1 MPCVCVW
8 VNEAACT
15 HVKAQ
20 ISQLDSNSL
29 FWRSLKKWHGSSQN
43 NSHHNFWKFEGFL
56 VVQFVQSTLCF
67 QQLAGTSGLVP
78 PVAGMSHASHFYSI
92 YQYLSI
98 SCIKPWGCYDCSPE
112 LQPVNPPGP
121 VQNLH
126 VETSPELVQL
136 PETCPSHLGIL
147 SQFNT
152 KLTPMATGTPSKQ
165 IEHVLCIALR
175 RCASTSRT
183 VCQVSSS
190 CNPTRMKW
198 NAWIL
203 QWMYDDHAH
212 ICGDTWHSTTLAR
225 LNHRSTWA
233 QTHTH
238 HLKKLND

>member
-152 KLTPMATGTPSKQ
+152 NLRPWQPARPPNKLSMCSALLCVVVPLHHERCVKFQAHATRQEWNETLG
-165 IEHVLCIALR
+165 
-175 RCASTSRT
+175 
-183 VCQVSSS
+183 S
-190 CNPTRMKW
+190 CNECTMIMPIFAVT
-198 NAWIL
+198 
-203 QWMYDDHAH
+203 H
-212 ICGDTWHSTTLAR
+212 DTVQL
-225 LNHRSTWA
+225 
-233 QTHTH
+233 
-238 HLKKLND
+238 